1 MALKDKAVQFYID
14 MGNEPEYAERLATA
28 AEHGALAGLQFQWSH
43 DDITS
48 EDFTD
53 EGPFYRLWV
62 VIVRD
67 CSGNVVGS
75 LGAVDFGPDGEPW
88 GDPYARL
95 VEAELAVEYF
105 EDTGWCKE

>member
-1 MALKDKAVQFYID
+1 MTAKSKARQFYLGMVND
-14 MGNEPEYAERLATA
+14 PEYAEQLATA
-28 AEHGALAGLQFQWSH
+28 TEYGALAGLQFAWSH

-48 EDFTD
+48 EYFTD

-62 VIVRD
+62 VVARD
-67 CSGNVVGS
+67 CSGDVVGS

-105 EDTGWCKE
+105 NRTGW